1 MSPRPLAVTAAAVL
15 LGLLS
20 LFNFPWPQELLFPGT
35 EEPPAFVIYSG
46 YVVGVVGLVVTVGLW
61 MLKPWS
67 YWATIVFCA
76 LHFLLGASGVIMAP
90 GAALKAVIAVEEV
103 VAVLIIVLVT
113 LPDSRRALA
122 DAERPSR
129 VR

>member
-1 MSPRPLAVTAAAVL
+1 M
-15 LGLLS
+15 
-20 LFNFPWPQELLFPGT
+20 FPGT

-46 YVVGVVGLVVTVGLW
+46 YVLGVVGLVVTVGLW

-90 GAALKAVIAVEEV
+90 GATLKAVIAVEEV
-103 VAVLIIVLVT
+103 VAVLIIVLVVF
-113 LPDSRRALA
+113 PDSRRALA
-122 DAERPSR
+122 TGERPSSR